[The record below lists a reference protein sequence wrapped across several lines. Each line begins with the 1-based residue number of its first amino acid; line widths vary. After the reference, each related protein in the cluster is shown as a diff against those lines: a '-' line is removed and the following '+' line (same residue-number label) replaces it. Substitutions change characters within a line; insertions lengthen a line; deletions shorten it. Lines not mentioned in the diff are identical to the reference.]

1 MNPSL
6 LLRAAGLTAVAT
18 MGLAACGSNSNGTS
32 TTPGGSTSPTS
43 SAACASGSVTGQG
56 STFQANIEK
65 QWISDFA
72 NQCSGANITYTGT
85 GSGAG
90 IQQFGSGTIDYAG
103 SDATMKPNEQAAA
116 DKRCGNPAL
125 HIPVTAGGVAVIYH
139 VKGIT
144 SLNLSAAT
152 LAGIF
157 DGSIKSWDASQIKAD
172 NPGVTLPPTAIKTYH
187 RSDGSGTTKVFTGF
201 LAADAPSVWKLG
213 SDKSITW
220 PSGLGA
226 NGSSGVVQGVQS
238 TDGGVTYAEVSYAKQ
253 DNLPTAKVK
262 GAQGDFTDI
271 SSATVS
277 QSIASGFTVTGTG
290 NDLSGKLDYTKM
302 TGYPISTVSY
312 VIVCTH
318 YSDTAKGALIKAFLT
333 YAVGAGQQ
341 QADALGFAPLPA
353 DLVTKD
359 QAAITAMS

>member
-1 MNPSL
+1 MNSTL
-6 LLRAAGLTAVAT
+6 LLRATGISVVAAL
-18 MGLAACGSNSNGTS
+18 GLAACGSNSNGTPAG
-32 TTPGGSTSPTS
+32 PGGSSSPTS
-43 SAACASGSVTGQG
+43 SSACATGSVTGQG

-65 QWISDFA
+65 QWISQFA
-72 NQCSGANITYTGT
+72 GQCSGANITYTGT

-103 SDATMKPNEQAAA
+103 SDATMKPDEQSAA

-125 HIPVTAGGVAVIYH
+125 HIPVTAGGVAIIFN
-139 VKGIT
+139 VKGVT

-157 DGSIKSWDASQIKAD
+157 DGSIKTWDASQIKAD

-201 LAADAPSVWKLG
+201 LKAVAPSVWKLG

-226 NGSSGVVQGVQS
+226 NGSSGVVQGVKS
-238 TDGGVTYAEVSYAKQ
+238 TDGGITYAEVSYAKQ

-271 SSATVS
+271 SSSTVS
-277 QSIASGFTVTGTG
+277 QSIDSGFTISGTG
-290 NDLSGKLDYTKM
+290 NDLAGKLDFTKM

-312 VIVCTH
+312 VIVCSH
-318 YSDTAKGALIKAFLT
+318 YSDAAKGAVIKAFLT

-353 DLVTKD
+353 TLVTKD
-359 QAAITAMS
+359 QATISSL